1 MFLRELRSLVKEI
14 ILETT
19 PRIQDL
25 SREEIIEV
33 LEDIVGREPL
43 NTYTEKLAGQFLE
56 VKIDGDKVLTIFK
69 DAKEKGFSHGY
80 RHDAGGTAST
90 LRSIQLPEE
99 MIGQIYQ
106 FEVIKQENRPDYI
119 DYIIGDKTLAIEFTG
134 RMSKELSQK
143 LNELQ
148 SMIRFIPQSDI
159 VRRPKNLSDDTRT
172 HVQRALDSAR
182 TSQKMSRPEKESIES
197 LISKALVEIFGE
209 SLLGGSP
216 EGIFVS
222 VSNPSKSFKI
232 PEHNYANIQRLQA
245 PLYAVFSDKSKYT
258 TLELEARFESF
269 AGNPHDKM
277 AKQIKDYLVTASKG
291 FPSGFRT
298 FFSPEE
304 ASKLLGE
311 FEELTSGN
319 LAKSKQVL
327 SQLKRR
333 IGNKHSWVS
342 TR

>member
-1 MFLRELRSLVKEI
+1 MFLRELRSLIKEI
-14 ILETT
+14 ISETT

-33 LEDIVGREPL
+33 LKDILGREPL

-56 VKIDGDKVLTIFK
+56 VKIEGDKVLTIFK

-80 RHDAGGTAST
+80 KHDAGGTAT
-90 LRSIQLPEE
+90 ALRSIRLPEE
-99 MIGQIYQ
+99 MSDQIYQ

-119 DYIIGDKTLAIEFTG
+119 DYIVGDKSLAIEFTG
-134 RMSKELSQK
+134 RMSKSLAQK

-148 SMIRFIPQSDI
+148 TSVKFISQSDI
-159 VRRPKNLSDDTRT
+159 IRRPMNLSDETRT
-172 HVQRALDSAR
+172 HVQRALDSAQTTTKISR
-182 TSQKMSRPEKESIES
+182 TEKDSIES

-216 EGIFVS
+216 EGIFAS
-222 VSNPSKSFKI
+222 SSSTSFKI

-245 PLYAVFSDKSKYT
+245 PLYAVFSEKSKYT
-258 TLELEARFESF
+258 PQELGARFESF
-269 AGNPHDKM
+269 VTNPQDRM
-277 AKQIKDYLVTASKG
+277 AKQIKDYLLAASKG
-291 FPSGFRT
+291 FAPGFRT
-298 FFSPEE
+298 FFTPEE
-304 ASKLLGE
+304 ASKLLID
-311 FEELTSGN
+311 FEELISGDVS
-319 LAKSKQVL
+319 KSKQIL

-333 IGNKHSWVS
+333 IGNKHLWVS

>member
-1 MFLRELRSLVKEI
+1 LFLRELRSLVKEI

-25 SREEIIEV
+25 SREEIAEV
-33 LEDIVGREPL
+33 LEDILGREPL

-80 RHDAGGTAST
+80 RHDAGATAST

-148 SMIRFIPQSDI
+148 SMIRFVSQSDI
-159 VRRPKNLSDDTRT
+159 IRRPKNLSDDTRT
-172 HVQRALDSAR
+172 HVQRALNSAR
-182 TSQKMSRPEKESIES
+182 TSQKMSKPEKESIES

-222 VSNPSKSFKI
+222 SPSRSFKI
-232 PEHNYANIQRLQA
+232 PEYNYSNIQRLQA
-245 PLYAVFSDKSKYT
+245 PLYAIFSDKSKYT
-258 TLELEARFESF
+258 PVELGTRFESF
-269 AGNPHDKM
+269 TGNPHDRM

-291 FPSGFRT
+291 FPPGFRT

-311 FEELTSGN
+311 FEELTSGD
-319 LAKSKQVL
+319 LSKSKQVL